1 LSNDQGGVPLQLQ
14 PGLIF
19 AIVTA
24 AALLLIVG
32 TGVAIAG
39 GLYTLDRTV
48 RRVKAATGTPFVTD
62 SIPEQRQV
70 KPTIE
75 LTPSPLTQM
84 IAASGYTDVEPTLR
98 VKHTK
103 LGMWIFLASEVLFFT
118 GLIGAFL
125 FFRLNDKITAEEM
138 HHFNE
143 AVHIGSLSLP
153 AWFSAVLLVSL
164 NTFILLTSSFAV
176 VLALDSLIEGKVKQ
190 TRVYLL
196 GVFLLGA
203 VFLSVQALEWQAL
216 GVDWGKLA
224 IPFDTTFRTAFF
236 TLTGFHGLH
245 VFGGLIWLLVFLLP
259 RALRGTLR
267 PQNASDIEIF
277 GLYWHFVDIVWIILF
292 TLIYLLR

>member
-1 LSNDQGGVPLQLQ
+1 LQLE

-19 AIVTA
+19 AIVTG

-39 GLYTLDRTV
+39 GLYTLDRSV
-48 RRVKAATGTPFVTD
+48 RRVKATAPTPFVTD
-62 SIPEQRQV
+62 SVAEPRQPRPV
-70 KPTIE
+70 VA

-84 IAASGYTDVEPTLR
+84 IAARGYADVDPTLQ

-103 LGMWIFLASEVLFFT
+103 LGMWIFLGSEILFFT

-125 FFRLNDKITAEEM
+125 FFRLGDKITTEEM

-143 AVHIGSLSLP
+143 AVHITGLALP
-153 AWFSAVLLVSL
+153 EWFNAVLLVSL

-176 VLALDSLIEGKVKQ
+176 VLALDSLVEGKAGAA
-190 TRVYLL
+190 RWYL
-196 GVFLLGA
+196 VA
-203 VFLSVQALEWQAL
+203 VFVMGAIFLGIQMLEWQAL
-216 GVDWGKLA
+216 GVNWA
-224 IPFDTTFRTAFF
+224 SFTIPFDTTFRTAFF

-245 VFGGLIWLLVFLLP
+245 VLGGLIWLLVFLLP

-267 PQNASDIEIF
+267 TENASDIEIF

-292 TLIYLLR
+292 TLIYLLQ